1 MSGEGKVEGVNYG
14 GFRNNRG
21 VIIIEGSVNL
31 IIARESISRSEFSTR
46 EDLPD
51 DVEVL

>member
-1 MSGEGKVEGVNYG
+1 MSSKSKIEGVDYG
-14 GFRNNRG
+14 RFGNNRG
-21 VIIIEGSVNL
+21 VIIVEGSVNL
-31 IIARESISRSEFSTR
+31 IIARESVGRSEFSTR